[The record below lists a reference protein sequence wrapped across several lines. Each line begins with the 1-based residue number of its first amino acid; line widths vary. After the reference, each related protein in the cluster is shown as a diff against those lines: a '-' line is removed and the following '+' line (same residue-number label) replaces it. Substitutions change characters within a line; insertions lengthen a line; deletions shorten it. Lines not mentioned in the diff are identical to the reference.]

1 MDKGWAS
8 PPLPLSTCDPSTQKV
23 KPPGFLAETT
33 YIGVF
38 RIGEH
43 ESGLFPACNNSERGV
58 LKKNVFTKKRHFY
71 RKSQNL

>member
-1 MDKGWAS
+1 MA
-8 PPLPLSTCDPSTQKV
+8 TCVSNPQKV
-23 KPPGFLAETT
+23 KPADFLAEIT

-58 LKKNVFTKKRHFY
+58 LKKNVFTKKTHFY